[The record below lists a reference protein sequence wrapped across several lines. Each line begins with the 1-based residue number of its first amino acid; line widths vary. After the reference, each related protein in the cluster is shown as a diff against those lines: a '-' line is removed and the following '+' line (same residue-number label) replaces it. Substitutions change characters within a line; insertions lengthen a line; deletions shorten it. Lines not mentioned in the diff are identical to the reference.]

1 MDIIKTIQKEIERSG
16 KSRYQIGLETGLA
29 ESLLFRIY
37 HGTTGISAKT
47 AQTLLDYFGYELTK
61 RSD

>member
-1 MDIIKTIQKEIERSG
+1 MIDIIKKEIEQSG
-16 KSRYQIGLETGLA
+16 KSRYQISIETGLA

-47 AQTLLDYFGYELTK
+47 AQTLLDYFGYEIMK